1 MAGDGTSRRPHRP
14 SRARCRNARIRA
26 VGWRTRLV
34 RLPLRSGGFRR
45 RAGRGCLRLADG
57 DDSRTPRDARL
68 RLRRRHHRRGALA
81 RARLRVA
88 ARRDPAHRP
97 RHRHACRRLD
107 RELRRDPADGRAAA
121 NLHGAYGALAPGD
134 AHRSA
139 FDALHHE
146 SSLIYGLVLLCGM
159 AALAQLAYTE
169 GRKDSPLPSRSSFS
183 RRPAVRTSRL

>member
-1 MAGDGTSRRPHRP
+1 MEL
-14 SRARCRNARIRA
+14 RADRI
-26 VGWRTRLV
+26 V
-34 RLPLRSGGFRR
+34 
-45 RAGRGCLRLADG
+45 RAGLAAETLAFALWVGGLASFAFLFAPAAFAVVPDAGVFGSLTATILGRLGTLGFACG
-57 DDSRTPRDARL
+57 VVIIVAELSRVRDSESP
-68 RLRRRHHRRGALA
+68 RGAILRIALVIVMLA
-81 RARLRVA
+81 GGSIESYVVIPQMA
-88 ARRDPAHRP
+88 AT
-97 RHRHACRRLD
+97 
-107 RELRRDPADGRAAA
+107 AA